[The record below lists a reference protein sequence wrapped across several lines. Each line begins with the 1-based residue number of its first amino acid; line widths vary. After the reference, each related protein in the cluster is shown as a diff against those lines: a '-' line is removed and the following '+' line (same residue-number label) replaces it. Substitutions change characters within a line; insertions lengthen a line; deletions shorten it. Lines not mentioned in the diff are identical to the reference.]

1 MRPSVR
7 LSVGQLVTLL
17 DFHCFGVSGR
27 PRSPNFFQFKSYLAC
42 SMSSAHLLSCALCK
56 FISTRRPI
64 HPCHTSTYSTML
76 LHTSLMCYFW
86 RKKNTYFGIWF
97 GNACIQL
104 WGVWCEWSDL
114 SRHIK
119 PSSGANLKVIKF
131 PSNPTCRAN
140 NLTKRRKI
148 FGPKF
153 DKFNKISCI
162 SR

>member
-17 DFHCFGVSGR
+17 DFHCFGVSGT

-86 RKKNTYFGIWF
+86 RKKIHILEFGLATLVYSFEVF
-97 GNACIQL
+97 G
-104 WGVWCEWSDL
+104 V
-114 SRHIK
+114 
-119 PSSGANLKVIKF
+119 SGAICHGISSHQVGPILKSSNFPQIPPAGQTIWPRKGKYSDKSLKSLINLMY
-131 PSNPTCRAN
+131 
-140 NLTKRRKI
+140 
-148 FGPKF
+148 
-153 DKFNKISCI
+153 
-162 SR
+162 

>member
-17 DFHCFGVSGR
+17 DFHCFGVSGT

-97 GNACIQL
+97 GDVYSFEVF
-104 WGVWCEWSDL
+104 GV
-114 SRHIK
+114 
-119 PSSGANLKVIKF
+119 SGAICHGISSHQVRPILKSSSFPQIPPAGQTIWPRKGKYSDKSLKSLINLMY
-131 PSNPTCRAN
+131 
-140 NLTKRRKI
+140 
-148 FGPKF
+148 
-153 DKFNKISCI
+153 
-162 SR
+162 